1 MRIRISAYEGPLT
14 VRFEPSGMEY
24 ELSSGDHLDVLF
36 PPAPDDQVAGHVEYV
51 PGTVTVFASSDVPG
65 FTRAWNAN
73 GEEVTT

>member
-14 VRFEPSGMEY
+14 VQFEPSGMEY
-24 ELSSGDHLDVLF
+24 ELSLGDHLDVLF
-36 PPAPDDQVAGHVEYV
+36 PPAPDDQVGGHVAYV
-51 PGTVTVFASSDVPG
+51 PGMATVFASSDAPG